1 MLIGA
6 QPSTVSAKSCLT
18 KRSSLTHSL
27 LRLPFDKRLMASRRH
42 NCRSSILQRT
52 ANSVL
57 FYCLSQGVH
66 PRNANIA
73 LRASGYRTRVQ
84 TGHHQKIVES
94 LELTLKSDPKL
105 IQKLKVFS
113 KKRNATSY
121 DAAGNISEQELE
133 QAIKVAEELQHSVSA
148 WLRQNHPALLSAHSW
163 MGELR

>member
-1 MLIGA
+1 MSLEKWAEYGWLKVE
-6 QPSTVSAKSCLT
+6 PSSPDEIRDLLEIVTRALKDSKVEAISEDLRFQAAFSAALT
-18 KRSSLTHSL
+18 S
-27 LRLPFDKRLMASRRH
+27 
-42 NCRSSILQRT
+42 
-52 ANSVL
+52 
-57 FYCLSQGVH
+57 
-66 PRNANIA
+66 ANIA

-133 QAIKVAEELQHSVSA
+133 QAIRVAEELQQSVSI
-148 WLRQNHPALLSAHSW
+148 WLRQNHPEFLKTLD
-163 MGELR
+163 R

>member
-1 MLIGA
+1 MSLEKWEQYGWLKA
-6 QPSTVSAKSCLT
+6 EPSSSDEIRDLLGIVTRALRDSKVEAISDDLRFQAAFSAALT
-18 KRSSLTHSL
+18 S
-27 LRLPFDKRLMASRRH
+27 
-42 NCRSSILQRT
+42 
-52 ANSVL
+52 
-57 FYCLSQGVH
+57 
-66 PRNANIA
+66 ANIA

-148 WLRQNHPALLSAHSW
+148 WLRQNHPALFSARS
-163 MGELR
+163 